1 VEASLR
7 RYGTVRR
14 CVQSVPKSI
23 EELKANTEA
32 AQEAVREAE
41 KAVEDAKKS
50 RKALHAPAPL
60 DESQADLDD
69 KRSALAWLAGLMS
82 VAQQPAK
89 EWREVTHH
97 FEYLKLQLHEHYASL
112 TADQPIVRESRRCAT
127 CRTVAALHVPSIP
140 WTLCSGQHETDGVHH
155 AACNVQQK
163 TCSGQHPASNLQQA
177 TRKITMP
184 STLPFQQPL
193 RVLNPT

>member
-1 VEASLR
+1 MRYHRHCLLVWQIAIERCEVRSRWRGPCTSSLV
-7 RYGTVRR
+7 GHSCWQPHPCQGVGSGGIAAPIWHGATFR

-23 EELKANTEA
+23 GELKANTEA

-50 RKALHAPAPL
+50 LKALHAAAPL

-127 CRTVAALHVPSIP
+127 RRTVAALHVPSIP
-140 WTLCSGQHETDGVHH
+140 
-155 AACNVQQK
+155 
-163 TCSGQHPASNLQQA
+163 
-177 TRKITMP
+177 
-184 STLPFQQPL
+184 
-193 RVLNPT
+193 

>member
-7 RYGTVRR
+7 RNGTVRR

-41 KAVEDAKKS
+41 NAVEDAKKS
-50 RKALHAPAPL
+50 LKALHAAAPL

-69 KRSALAWLAGLMS
+69 KRSALAWLAGLMA
-82 VAQQPAK
+82 VAQAAQLKQPAR

-127 CRTVAALHVPSIP
+127 RRTVAALHVPSIP
-140 WTLCSGQHETDGVHH
+140 
-155 AACNVQQK
+155 
-163 TCSGQHPASNLQQA
+163 
-177 TRKITMP
+177 
-184 STLPFQQPL
+184 
-193 RVLNPT
+193 